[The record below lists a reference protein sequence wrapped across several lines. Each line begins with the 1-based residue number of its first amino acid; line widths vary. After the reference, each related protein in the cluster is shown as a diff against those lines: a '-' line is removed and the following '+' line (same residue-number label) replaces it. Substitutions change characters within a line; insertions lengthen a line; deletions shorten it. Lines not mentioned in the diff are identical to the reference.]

1 MPLHS
6 APHFAE
12 LGSLKTTTRTWYHS
26 ARSLANCLL
35 LRPTHC
41 LDHHSWRKQRST
53 SSSSKLCDKLMA
65 VASINLT
72 KGPPVLHTAGGG
84 GQILRPLK
92 KRQST
97 LLQKRSKKP
106 GCPSESAD
114 QVPPMT
120 RTSCTRIFNNKRICN
135 HIIVHFSQRSFMNP
149 QTAQLSLQVAGR
161 LSHFL
166 HNWRVLTTDKW
177 VIDTV
182 KSFQIPFYGPPTGM
196 QAKCFYILHRAT
208 PSDSRRDKGFVGKG
222 CCPSVQPST
231 SREFLLDSLSGTQD
245 RRSNEAS
252 DKLEKAK

>member
-35 LRPTHC
+35 PRPTHC

-97 LLQKRSKKP
+97 LLQKRSKKL

-120 RTSCTRIFNNKRICN
+120 RISCTQIFNNKRICN

-182 KSFQIPFYGPPTGM
+182 KSFQIPFVGHPQGCRPNASIYSTE
-196 QAKCFYILHRAT
+196 LHLLIQEEI
-208 PSDSRRDKGFVGKG
+208 KVLLGKG
-222 CCPSVQPST
+222 AVQVCNPAPLESFYST
-231 SREFLLDSLSGTQD
+231 LWYPR
-245 RRSNEAS
+245 
-252 DKLEKAK
+252 